1 MKHFPEN
8 EIDEQLEIFGSMADK
23 VGGVSPRKQSRINM
37 LIFGG
42 VVAAFTVGL
51 FGTMPGNHEWISKV
65 AIEVAVLLISIK
77 LGFYL
82 HNSVKFNHYSFWMF
96 AAFENRLLDILK
108 EVREQKK
115 LLTELQNKTD
125 GNNETDDQS

>member
-1 MKHFPEN
+1 MKHFPEDK
-8 EIDEQLEIFGSMADK
+8 IDKQLEIFDSMADK
-23 VGGVSPRKQSRINM
+23 VGGVSPSKQSKINM

-42 VVAAFTVGL
+42 VVLAFTVGL
-51 FGTMPGNHEWISKV
+51 FGVMSGGDEWISKL

-77 LGFYL
+77 LGFFL

-108 EVREQKK
+108 ELRTQRK
-115 LLTELQNKTD
+115 LLTELQKKID
-125 GNNETDDQS
+125 ENNERTD